1 MKVILYTLA
10 VCVLLTP
17 LAWGKTVN
25 KDIQETATQGEI
37 HHGESSLKELDSDA
51 KKQKEKNKDK
61 KKFISLVADP
71 GTNTVLLRWEEVK
84 GAEAYLL
91 KWGESRELLE
101 DAISLDALQI
111 QYFHEGLEPAT
122 AYYYHITAKLGKKK
136 ETVSKVLKVRTGDR
150 EKVKQSDVA
159 Y

>member
-10 VCVLLTP
+10 ACVLFAP
-17 LAWGKTVN
+17 LAWGDTVK
-25 KDIQETATQGEI
+25 KDIQETVTEEKI
-37 HHGESSLKELDSDA
+37 HHDESSLKELDSDA
-51 KKQKEKNKDK
+51 KKQKEKEKDK

-71 GTNTVLLRWEEVK
+71 DTNTVLLHWEEVK
-84 GAEAYLL
+84 GAESYLL

-101 DAISLDALQI
+101 DAISLDAQQI
-111 QYFHEGLEPAT
+111 QYLHEGLEPAT
-122 AYYYHITAKLGKKK
+122 AYYYCITAKLGKKK
-136 ETVSKVLKVRTGDR
+136 EVVSKVLEVHTGDR